1 MEGLALIALAT
12 AAVVIG
18 FFLIRQS
25 NKKGRWGI
33 DSLTTTCPRCRHAH
47 ACASQT
53 HISRGRDVG
62 RMDVPEMGLQ
72 G

>member
-1 MEGLALIALAT
+1 MEGFALIALAI

-25 NKKGRWGI
+25 KKKARGHRAA
-33 DSLTTTCPRCRHAH
+33 DHNLPALPHVHAR
-47 ACASQT
+47 ASQT
-53 HISRGRDVG
+53 HISGGRDVG
-62 RMDVPEMGLQ
+62 RMDVPHRRLQ